1 MKFTNVVTKI
11 EFGKEDIRRALAD
24 YIDLEF
30 HRPDLAKSIREN
42 KFKLTSSDSGDFSIK
57 VSVSK

>member
-11 EFGKEDIRRALAD
+11 EFGKEDIKRALAD
-24 YIDLEF
+24 YVDLEF

-42 KFKLTSSDSGDFSIK
+42 KFKLTTSASGEFSIK
-57 VSVSK
+57 VATK

>member
-24 YIDLEF
+24 YVDLEF
-30 HRPDLAKSIREN
+30 HRPDLARSIREN
-42 KFKLTSSDSGDFSIK
+42 KFKLTSSDTGDFSIK
-57 VSVSK
+57 VSISK